1 MFLEVTK
8 AEYLSDYKIK
18 LWFNDGVVK
27 IVDLHDKL
35 NGSAFEC
42 LKSIENF
49 TNFTVKFNTIEWFNG
64 ADFAP
69 EFLYSIGFAA

>member
-35 NGSAFEC
+35 NGSA
-42 LKSIENF
+42 L
-49 TNFTVKFNTIEWFNG
+49 
-64 ADFAP
+64 
-69 EFLYSIGFAA
+69 